1 MTQVG
6 HIVIGFIIVIA
17 AIYLFIF
24 VAQRLI
30 ARQVA
35 KLTVKLQTLKDIPM
49 QERLVKGRKMSLM
62 GKTLDDFQENEALYN
77 RIATTD
83 FDAVSQQAD
92 QVLVAAHGF
101 NVWQTNQELRNLKK
115 QVTQVARNI
124 DTVNQ
129 GLTDLERIDEEH
141 KQAVQDLE
149 SKYKELRKTL
159 LSQNFIFGNTL
170 DKLEDV
176 LGELEDEFAEFARL
190 TEAGDHVAA
199 SEIYESLAMETNQLE
214 ERMNQIPELV
224 KDLTKT
230 IPNQEEELQT
240 TLDQMIEQGFTFQD
254 NLVENAL
261 MQIEADRQ
269 VALETLKDL
278 TLKKVQER
286 LVTLHQAIDQ
296 IYQTFEKEYQAS
308 QIVQNKLE
316 TLREYLGHL
325 QQQNQNLNQLVGQL
339 NQNYIFNHDEENSI
353 RDFARQLLQIEKN
366 LDDIRLGINKNEVVY
381 SQLTDQLMID
391 EKQLDQLEEKQ
402 LNLWESLNVL
412 PEIVQTAQN
421 KVELFIEAMRKI
433 KRRVER
439 QGLPGAPTAY
449 LNFFDQVSEML
460 NKLQQQVNAPRVN
473 VDDLQRQ
480 VSIVGSDL
488 DNLQAATNDLL
499 ANATLTGILLHKANQ
514 YREYPEVGQA
524 VQNAQVEYNQFYNY
538 EKAVEVLGQTLDRIE
553 PGTTDRLREQNQQN
567 RLF

>member
-115 QVTQVARNI
+115 QVAQVARNI

-553 PGTTDRLREQNQQN
+553 SGTTDRLREQNQQN